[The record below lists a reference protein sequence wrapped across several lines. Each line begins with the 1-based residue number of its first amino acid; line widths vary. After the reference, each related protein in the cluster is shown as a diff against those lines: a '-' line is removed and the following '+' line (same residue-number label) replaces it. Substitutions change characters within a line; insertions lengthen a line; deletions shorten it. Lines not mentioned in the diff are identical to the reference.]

1 MTIERLILLSLQYLE
16 KDSDINVTEMTFAD
30 IENNDLFSEY
40 LKNMEHTVQMGL
52 MRLSTSLVLPIQEY
66 EISGEAL
73 LTNNRRIDLK
83 LATGESIAH
92 KIAHVYKIDNNNN
105 LNGNIA
111 YNIIGSKILVK
122 DKVLPTDTYIVTYH
136 PRMFD
141 LERYRGEN
149 EHFYDINLANLTIN
163 DTNLGQVKINVPDEM
178 ATMIKY
184 FIYSDLKMEDEPK
197 LATINKNYFESYLSD
212 NATIQV
218 VAHETN
224 VKGMNFNED
233 TKAYYG
239 LDPLDMAGDDYE

>member
-30 IENNDLFSEY
+30 IEDNDIFSEY

-66 EISGEAL
+66 EVSGETLIA
-73 LTNNRRIDLK
+73 NNRRIDLK

-111 YNIIGSKILVK
+111 YNIIGSKILIKDEVK
-122 DKVLPTDTYIVTYH
+122 PSDTFIVTYH

-149 EHFYDINLANLTIN
+149 EHFYDIDLADLCIT
-163 DTNLGQVKINVPDEM
+163 DSGLGDVKINVPDEM
-178 ATMIKY
+178 ATMLKY

-224 VKGMNFNED
+224 VKGMSFNED
-233 TKAYYG
+233 TETYYG
-239 LDPLDMAGDDYE
+239 LDPLNMAGDDYE